1 LFLAYHHGGFT
12 ISLLILSDH
21 KANQELLASMLRR
34 QGYTYEIVEN
44 GQDAVHITAIKEY
57 DLILMVI
64 IASKLKIGKL
74 FFVFSSPKS
83 HLTKYNFCY

>member
-1 LFLAYHHGGFT
+1 M
-12 ISLLILSDH
+12 SDH

-44 GQDAVHITAIKEY
+44 GQDAVHITAVKEY

-64 IASKLKIGKL
+64 IASNEKLTILITAVQNPMISFGRL
-74 FFVFSSPKS
+74 I
-83 HLTKYNFCY
+83 FCC